1 VKGLNRLHP
10 AKSLFFRVFL
20 WFWLA
25 TLLIFVSS
33 VWLANQLGSES
44 KYRPLDNQQQRELV
58 VSTQKLQNQID
69 KRRGNVSLRRLLIKV
84 GNRNRF
90 GSILV
95 DSSTR
100 KIVHGVSRHR
110 RVRGEV
116 FDDFNLQSIPI
127 ILEVEGNTFI
137 GPGLIRAN
145 QTDYMLF
152 LVATRP
158 DGHLRVIRHEYPGVF
173 ILFMLSLSV
182 GLCYL
187 FVRGLLNPIT
197 QLRQASKR
205 MASGEMGV
213 RVGTAS
219 SRLDEIGQLGR
230 DFNNMSE
237 QVENLVNN
245 QKRLLADIS
254 HELRSPLTRLQLS
267 IGIALQ
273 QIESDVSDVSVN
285 KLAALERIE
294 KEALQIEDMI
304 AQVLLLSRLDNQQPI
319 QNLQMVSLEQVMTPI
334 IADAKFEAEHKNKE
348 LIYQTVKDINLFIEP
363 QLFSSA
369 IENILRNAIHYS
381 DQLIQVTVSVKD
393 EQVIW
398 EIEDDGNGIDES
410 QLSRIFEVFYRESTA
425 RERDSGGVGLG
436 LAIAYHAIN
445 KHQGTIQASNKP
457 QGGLLVKIAI
467 PYTKPRI
474 AFKQMY

>member
-1 VKGLNRLHP
+1 MKGLNRLNP

-69 KRRGNVSLRRLLIKV
+69 KRSGNVSLRQLLIKV

-95 DSSTR
+95 DLSTR
-100 KIVHGVSRHR
+100 KVVHGVSRHR

-116 FDDFNLQSIPI
+116 FDDFNLQSLPI
-127 ILEVEGNTFI
+127 TLEVEGNTFI

-152 LVATRP
+152 LVAPRP
-158 DGHLRVIRHEYPGVF
+158 GGNLRVIRHEYPGVF

-273 QIESDVSDVSVN
+273 QNESEVSVN
-285 KLAALERIE
+285 MLAALERIE
-294 KEALQIEDMI
+294 KEALQIENMI

-348 LIYQTVKDINLFIEP
+348 LSYQAAKDINLFVEP

-381 DQLIQVTVSVKD
+381 NQLIQVTVSVEGEK
-393 EQVIW
+393 VIW
-398 EIEDDGNGIDES
+398 EIEDDGNGIDEN
-410 QLSRIFEVFYRESTA
+410 QLSRVFEAFYRESTA

-445 KHQGTIQASNKP
+445 KHQGSIQASNKP
-457 QGGLLVKIAI
+457 LGGLLVKISI
-467 PYTKPRI
+467 P
-474 AFKQMY
+474 QV

>member
-1 VKGLNRLHP
+1 MKGLNP

-69 KRRGNVSLRRLLIKV
+69 KRSGNVSLRKLLIKV
-84 GNRNRF
+84 GNRSRF

-95 DSSTR
+95 DPSTR

-116 FDDFNLQSIPI
+116 FDDFNLQSLPI
-127 ILEVEGNTFI
+127 TLEVEGNTFI

-152 LVATRP
+152 LVASRP
-158 DGHLRVIRHEYPGVF
+158 GGNLRVIRHEYPGVF

-230 DFNNMSE
+230 DFNYMSV
-237 QVENLVNN
+237 QVESLLNS

-273 QIESDVSDVSVN
+273 QNESDMSAN
-285 KLAALERIE
+285 ILAALERIE
-294 KEALQIEDMI
+294 KESQQIENMI
-304 AQVLLLSRLDNQQPI
+304 AQVLLLSRLDNKQPI
-319 QNLQMVSLEQVMTPI
+319 QNLQPVSLEQIMTPI
-334 IADAKFEAEHKNKE
+334 IEDAQFEAEQKNKE
-348 LIYQTVKDINLFIEP
+348 LSYQAQENISLYADP
-363 QLFSSA
+363 QLLSSA

-381 DQLIQVTVSVKD
+381 NHLIQVSVSVQDKHI
-393 EQVIW
+393 VW
-398 EIEDDGNGIDES
+398 VVEDDGNGIEES
-410 QLSRIFEVFYRESTA
+410 QLERIFEAFYRESTA
-425 RERDSGGVGLG
+425 RDRHSGGVGLG
-436 LAIAYHAIN
+436 LAIAHHAVA
-445 KHQGTIQASNKP
+445 KHQGFIQASNKP
-457 QGGLLVKIAI
+457 QGGLIVKISI
-467 PYTKPRI
+467 PFVR
-474 AFKQMY
+474 A